1 VLRPLALGV
10 GVLLAAGACRF
21 WYKPVPVENAV
32 GEEKTVLAGDTMRVY
47 RDARFEVYG
56 PNPEAVYDG
65 FEQLNRAYRAFERY
79 FGSPVPRLAMVLADT
94 AVRIEGET
102 LKSFRDRGFTVVAY
116 DRPRSVRS
124 RRRYGTVDYGGVMWP
139 IAPSAARAL
148 LARFADQQRESDPAR
163 VDSTLRRFPL
173 WYRAAVIHLVGE
185 AAAIAFANDLDYV
198 RDKKNNLLPFLEL
211 LTLVRG
217 PDLDSLLDPSR
228 RGDADENTRIMA
240 AQSSTI
246 GRFLVEHEG
255 PAVLARLGRGYVAG
269 RPIEVMIGEFR
280 TLPRSIPAL
289 EERWKQWIERLAES
303 R

>member
-1 VLRPLALGV
+1 VKR
-10 GVLLAAGACRF
+10 LLVVSVVMLAGACRF
-21 WYKPVPVENAV
+21 WYKPVPVENAI
-32 GEEKTVLAGDTMRVY
+32 GEEKTVLDGDTVRVY
-47 RDARFEVYG
+47 RDTRFEVYG

-79 FGSPVPRLAMVLADT
+79 FGPPVPRLAMVLADT

-102 LKSFRDRGFTVVAY
+102 LKSFRSRGFTVVSY
-116 DRPRSVRS
+116 VRPRSVRS

-139 IAPSAARAL
+139 IAPWAARTL

-173 WYRAAVIHLVGE
+173 WYRAAVIELVGD
-185 AAAIAFANDLDYV
+185 AAASGFANDLEYV
-198 RDKKNNLLPFLEL
+198 RDKRSRLLSFADL
-211 LTLVRG
+211 LTLVRA

-228 RGDADENTRIMA
+228 RGDADEMTRIMA
-240 AQSSTI
+240 AQASTI

-255 PAVLARLGRGYVAG
+255 PTVVARLGRGYIAG
-269 RPIEVMIGEFR
+269 RPLEVMIDDFR
-280 TLPRSIPAL
+280 TLPHTIPEL